1 VAGNNANSPSGRRYF
16 EVQMERQ
23 NRVIDRLERK
33 VSSIPH
39 LKAKISRLETKTK
52 EDALEKKQLRGMLS
66 TVIALLS
73 GSDFAKARD
82 LSDRLREQ
90 VMRLLDKDVDL
101 SAEKESAN
109 STTVSLSDSPSGD
122 DDTG

>member
-1 VAGNNANSPSGRRYF
+1 MQTLLPDAGILKFKWN
-16 EVQMERQ
+16 
-23 NRVIDRLERK
+23 LERK

-39 LKAKISRLETKTK
+39 LKAKISQLEIRTK

-82 LSDRLREQ
+82 LSDRLRKQ
-90 VMRLLDKDVDL
+90 VMRLLDRDVDL

-109 STTVSLSDSPSGD
+109 STAVSLSDSPSGD